1 MLLRRYHD
9 KAEGSEAPADG
20 EVLDRPTA
28 SASKA
33 DWAAYAVQEGHDVEG
48 LKRDDIVALFPTE

>member
-1 MLLRRYHD
+1 MSMLLRRYHD
-9 KAEGSEAPADG
+9 QAEGSGA
-20 EVLDRPTA
+20 EVLDRPSA

-48 LKRDDIVALFPTE
+48 LKRDEIVALFPTE

>member
-1 MLLRRYHD
+1 MSMLLRRYHET
-9 KAEGSEAPADG
+9 AEAPEAG
-20 EVLDRPTA
+20 TLDRPTA

>member
-1 MLLRRYHD
+1 MGMLLSRHRGRND
-9 KAEGSEAPADG
+9 APT
-20 EVLDRPTA
+20 EVLDRPSTA
-28 SASKA
+28 ASKA